1 MLSNHE
7 VLTHITAMK
16 ARYTALHQRVGGAHA
31 MKSENLETVMK
42 EVRAHCNWS
51 IHPVLQAD
59 TLSQVRDYLLASPC
73 ANQTD
78 ENIQSFMQA
87 ISGYSLEK
95 SEVLQIINERPT
107 TVAELDCI
115 IEEMDTRFSDE
126 QGQEILAIVIEHLP
140 PRPKEAR

>member
-1 MLSNHE
+1 
-7 VLTHITAMK
+7 
-16 ARYTALHQRVGGAHA
+16 LHQRVGGAHA

-42 EVRAHCNWS
+42 EVCAHYNWS

-59 TLSQVRDYLLASPC
+59 THSQVRDYLLASPC

-78 ENIQSFMQA
+78 EKIQSFMQA

-95 SEVLQIINERPT
+95 GELLQIINERPT